1 VQIICTVNNLLR
13 LSLYLDVKLNITTVT
28 GTMMNESAGTVVSPI
43 ASKSSLKVV
52 GLSPMQSFNEL
63 PPLPVEY
70 ADGTFTTMD
79 RNIARPLEEFSERT
93 HDQLPAV
100 ESHKTNVA
108 SNPSF
113 ETTRR
118 TSRRKILMLIAA
130 AVVFASV
137 CITLGVVIG
146 RDEVENESE
155 NNDLPDVS
163 IPDTEL
169 PDVNVNDYD
178 SPTAAPVSS
187 TIDSRNPNSTL
198 VIGRT
203 PSRLEN
209 VKAFV
214 STNGWSSLE
223 STLDEDSPQYKASLW
238 YADFDPLNM
247 ELQNTEVVRNRYALA
262 VLYFAFDGPHWS
274 YNLNW
279 MTSYDAS
286 CEWNDIWESTSGT
299 PVIVGAVCNG
309 ESIHRILLP
318 SMNLRGSIPPEISLL
333 SGLTTLDLYGNDITG
348 TVPSSIAKLPLLTDL
363 ILHDNSLTGTFP
375 SWISTMTNL
384 QHIDFARNSFHGEIP
399 SILGQLPQ
407 LASLN
412 LENNH
417 FNGTINRLMGV
428 NSFKY
433 LRLGNNN
440 ITGELST
447 DLLESWPVIEELDVS
462 SNQLIGILPNN
473 LFDMAPLRIIDLHDN
488 TFDGSIPISTTA
500 ESSLEF
506 LSLSQNRLSGPV
518 TSSISLLS
526 KLHHLDLSLNLLT
539 GTIPLEIENLYLLKY
554 LFLAFNPKF
563 TAGTIPKSWDSLSEL
578 VDLSLQGTNRN
589 GTIPGELGLLPK
601 LVMLDLA
608 GNQLTGEIPDD
619 LGSLSNLTFLFLK
632 DNKLIGE
639 IPSSFG
645 KLTRLNTVVLDKNN
659 LSGGSSN
666 VCTSQNSEL
675 EVFVSDC
682 EEIACEKSCCSQCC
696 GSSNADNNDDSCN
709 VKWFSRKF
717 HKSFLRLKIPPD
729 RFL

>member
-1 VQIICTVNNLLR
+1 
-13 LSLYLDVKLNITTVT
+13 
-28 GTMMNESAGTVVSPI
+28 MNESAGTIASPI

-52 GLSPMQSFNEL
+52 GVSPMQSFNEL
-63 PPLPVEY
+63 PPLPVDY
-70 ADGTFTTMD
+70 ADGTFTMD

-118 TSRRKILMLIAA
+118 TNQRKMLVLIAA
-130 AVVFASV
+130 AMVFASV
-137 CITLGVVIG
+137 CIALGVVIG
-146 RDEVENESE
+146 RDEVENESQ
-155 NNDLPDVS
+155 NADLPDV
-163 IPDTEL
+163 ITPDTEW
-169 PDVNVNDYD
+169 PDVDINDYNP
-178 SPTAAPVSS
+178 PTVAPVSS
-187 TIDSRNPNSTL
+187 TIDTRNPNSTL
-198 VIGRT
+198 VVGRT
-203 PSRLEN
+203 PSRVEN

-223 STLDEDSPQYKASLW
+223 STIDEETPQYKASLW
-238 YADFDPLNM
+238 FADFDPLNM

-274 YNLNW
+274 YNINW

-286 CEWNDIWESTSGT
+286 CEWNDIWESSSGP
-299 PVIVGAVCNG
+299 PVIVGAVCTG

-318 SMNLRGSIPPEISLL
+318 SMNLKGSIPPEISLL
-333 SGLTTLDLYGNDITG
+333 SGLTVLDLYGNDIIG
-348 TVPSSIAKLPLLTDL
+348 TIPSSIAKLPLLTDL

-375 SWISTMTNL
+375 SWIASMVNL
-384 QHIDFARNSFHGEIP
+384 QHIDLARNSFHGEIP

-407 LASLN
+407 LASFS

-417 FNGTINRLMGV
+417 FNGTINWLTGI
-428 NSFKY
+428 NSVKY

-440 ITGELST
+440 ITGKLSP
-447 DLLESWPVIEELDVS
+447 DLLDLWPLIEELDVS
-462 SNQLIGILPNN
+462 SNQLDGILPEN
-473 LFDMAPLRIIDLHDN
+473 LFEMPSLRIIDLHDN
-488 TFDGSIPISTTA
+488 KFEGSIPITTA
-500 ESSLEF
+500 TESTLEF
-506 LSLSQNRLSGPV
+506 LSLSQNRLTGPIAP
-518 TSSISLLS
+518 SISLLS

-554 LFLAFNPKF
+554 LFLAFNPQL

-589 GTIPGELGLLPK
+589 GTIPGELGLLRK

-608 GNQLTGEIPDD
+608 GNQLSGEIPDD
-619 LGSLSNLTFLFLK
+619 LGSLSNLSFLFLK

-639 IPSSFG
+639 IPSSFE
-645 KLTRLNTVVLDKNN
+645 KLTQLNTVVLDKNN

-666 VCTSQNSEL
+666 VCTSQASEL

-682 EEIACEKSCCSQCC
+682 EEIECEKSCCTQCC
-696 GSSNADNNDDSCN
+696 GSSNADDNDDTCN

-717 HKSFLRLKIPPD
+717 SPIVLCLKMLHNCFL
-729 RFL
+729 